1 MQKIKQIGCVILI
14 LCVLLQTKVVY
25 ADDIEEEEWQ
35 ESEIQQIVVETAGET
50 VDEPVINSR
59 AAVIYDRETKQVI

>member
-25 ADDIEEEEWQ
+25 ADDIEEEEW
-35 ESEIQQIVVETAGET
+35 
-50 VDEPVINSR
+50 
-59 AAVIYDRETKQVI
+59 